1 MKVKGRILFYFLF
14 IFNWRIIAL
23 QYCVSFCHISTWISH
38 RHTYVP
44 LHTYVLHTYICL
56 SSHFPLHPTPLGC
69 HRAPGLSSLHH
80 IANFHWLSVLHMV
93 MYMFQC
99 YSFNSSLPSPTL
111 CPQAYACI
119 SEDLNRHFSK
129 EDIQMAN
136 NTWEDAQHHS
146 LLEKCKPKLQWD
158 ITSHQSEWP
167 SSKNPQTIN
176 AGEGVQ
182 EKEPSCTVAGNV
194 NWYSHYGGHYGAPLK
209 N

>member
-80 IANFHWLSVLHMV
+80 IAKFHWLSILHRV

-136 NTWEDAQHHS
+136 NTWKDAQHRS
-146 LLEKCKPKLQWD
+146 LLEKCTSKIQSA
-158 ITSHQSEWP
+158 ITSQNGHYQ
-167 SSKNPQTIN
+167 KNLQMIN
-176 AGEGVQ
+176 AGEAM
-182 EKEPSCTVAGNV
+182 EKRKPSCIVDGNV
-194 NWYSHYGGHYGAPLK
+194 IWYSHYGELYGDSLK